1 MAVSNKRVLIKT
13 GFISRNTIEVTL
25 SKVESVTVDVSPFG
39 KCLPEDYVSAARSSF
54 LFSLMQ
60 TGHPTLRFP

>member
-25 SKVESVTVDVSPFG
+25 SKVESVTVDVSAFG
-39 KCLPEDYVSAARSSF
+39 KCLG
-54 LFSLMQ
+54 M
-60 TGHPTLRFP
+60 GM